1 MLFYLPDLSENG
13 FVESPMQIK
22 GKQFY
27 FIFRWNNYCDC
38 AFLKILD
45 SERKTI
51 VDDIACRNGLEINID
66 HRILPVLELK
76 GGKFPLLR
84 ETFKDYYIEWTE

>member
-13 FVESPMQIK
+13 YVESPVRIK
-22 GKQFY
+22 GNQFY

-45 SERKTI
+45 ADRKTV

-66 HRILPVLELK
+66 HRILPVLQLN
-76 GGKFPLLR
+76 GGNFPPLR
-84 ETFKDYYIEWTE
+84 ETFKDYYIEWQE

>member
-1 MLFYLPDLSENG
+1 MYFYLPDLSENG
-13 FVESPMQIK
+13 FIETSAKIK
-22 GKQFY
+22 GNQFY
-27 FIFRWNNYCDC
+27 FIFRWNEYCQC

-51 VDDIACRNGLEINID
+51 VDDIACRSGLEINID

-76 GGKFPLLR
+76 GSEFPPLR
-84 ETFKDYYIEWTE
+84 ETFKDYYIEWQE